1 MRTPLLLSLAAL
13 LAACSPDF
21 ERQSQI
27 ERVRVLAVKA
37 EPAELTLD
45 PSLSTLPEPVVLT
58 ALAVAPGG
66 RPVTVTYSL
75 CKPGN
80 AYSAELDCPGK
91 DGVALPEGKLD
102 LLDPALQQALLDFAS
117 AATGSGTSGQ
127 PLDLNDPKVR
137 AQLEAG
143 VPMFIGYEASD
154 GSGTPEGVERGVRR
168 LTVKLTSTPNHNPK
182 LADVV
187 RGDATLAG
195 TLPLDT
201 EVVLQPKLADG
212 SAERFST
219 ADGEQT
225 EQIFYSWF
233 ATGGGEVKEFRSLEP
248 VDGKPGDPTTKY
260 QTPKEA
266 QRVTFYVVARDGR
279 GGVDW
284 LERTVDVAP

>member
-1 MRTPLLLSLAAL
+1 MRTPLLLSWAAL

-45 PSLSTLPEPVVLT
+45 PSLSTLPEPVVLS

-117 AATGSGTSGQ
+117 AATGTGNTGQ

-168 LTVKLTSTPNHNPK
+168 LTVKLTATPNHNPK
-182 LADVV
+182 LADVL
-187 RGDATLAG
+187 RGDATLSG

-212 SAERFST
+212 SAERFT
-219 ADGEQT
+219 GTDGEQT